1 MKVSVAYIKGPRG
14 FKGELA
20 AILYRPSSQSLKPGL
35 KVTIQKEDRSRECTI
50 EYIKPLRNRIGLKL
64 SGIENE
70 ETASNWRHG
79 EILVE
84 KKDLEPLDENQYY
97 HFEIEGARV
106 YEEGGD
112 LIGTV
117 TYLGGAAGNDLLY
130 VKTDESEI
138 MIPFVKAI
146 VKSVDVENRR
156 IVIKKIEGLY

>member
-1 MKVSVAYIKGPRG
+1 MV
-14 FKGELA
+14 
-20 AILYRPSSQSLKPGL
+20 
-35 KVTIQKEDRSRECTI
+35 

-70 ETASNWRHG
+70 EIASNWRHG

-106 YEEGGD
+106 YEEGGNP
-112 LIGTV
+112 IGTV
-117 TYLGGAAGNDLLY
+117 TYIGGAAGNDLLY